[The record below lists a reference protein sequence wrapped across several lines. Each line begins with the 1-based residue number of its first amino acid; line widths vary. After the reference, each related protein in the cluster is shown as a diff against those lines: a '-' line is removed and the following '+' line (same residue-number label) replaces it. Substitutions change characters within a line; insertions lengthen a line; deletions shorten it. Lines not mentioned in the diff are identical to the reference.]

1 MPTRQLMAETPRS
14 LQRLLTAIARED
26 HERADTAWRAFVAEY
41 SRLLIHVARSVTATH
56 DDAMDAYAFVL
67 EQLRVDQ
74 CRRLREFAADPRCK
88 LSTWLVVVVRR
99 LCMDLYRHRYGRTRG
114 ADLADQRV
122 LRRRLQ
128 DLIGEPIEPNDLP
141 APRSGRGELAIREAE
156 LLSGL
161 ESALATLTP
170 RDRLLIRLR
179 FDDDL
184 TAQEIARLLDFP
196 SPHHVYRK
204 INLVLA
210 DLQNVLRRRGIESAI
225 P

>member
-1 MPTRQLMAETPRS
+1 MPDPARS
-14 LQRLLTAIARED
+14 LDRLLAAIAREE
-26 HERADTAWRAFVAEY
+26 HEHAEAAWRAFVAEY
-41 SRLLIHVARSVTATH
+41 SRLLIHVARSVTANH

-88 LSTWLVVVVRR
+88 LSTWLVVVARR

-114 ADLADQRV
+114 EDPREQRA

-128 DLIGEPIEPNDLP
+128 DLIGEPIEPNELP
-141 APRSGRGELAIREAE
+141 APRAARGELAIREAE

-161 ESALATLTP
+161 EDALATLSA

-184 TAQEIARLLDFP
+184 TAQEIARLIDFP
-196 SPHHVYRK
+196 SPHHVYRR
-204 INLVLA
+204 INVVLA
-210 DLQNVLRRRGIESAI
+210 DLRAALRRRGIESAT

>member
-1 MPTRQLMAETPRS
+1 MTIVPSMDTPRS
-14 LQRLLTAIARED
+14 LDRLLAAIAREEHD
-26 HERADTAWRAFVAEY
+26 HVDAAWSAFVSEY
-41 SRLLIHVARSVTATH
+41 SRLLLHVTRSVTSTQ

-67 EQLRVDQ
+67 EQLRADQ

-88 LSTWLVVVVRR
+88 LSTWMVVVARR
-99 LCMDLYRHRYGRTRG
+99 LSMDLYRHKYGRRRG
-114 ADLADQRV
+114 EDAEEQRL

-128 DLIGEPIEPNDLP
+128 NLLGEAIETAELP
-141 APRSGRGELAIREAE
+141 APRSGRTELAIREAE
-156 LLSGL
+156 LLAAL
-161 ESALATLTP
+161 EHALATLPP

-184 TAQEIARLLDFP
+184 TAHEIARLIDFP
-196 SPHHVYRK
+196 SPHHVYRR

-210 DLQNVLRRRGIESAI
+210 DLRSVLRRRGIENAM

>member
-1 MPTRQLMAETPRS
+1 MADPVRS
-14 LQRLLTAIARED
+14 LERLLTAISQED
-26 HERADTAWRAFVAEY
+26 CGHADAAWRAFVAEY
-41 SRLLIHVARSVTATH
+41 SRLLIHVARSVTASH

-74 CRRLREFAADPRCK
+74 YRRLRDFAGDPRCK
-88 LSTWLVVVVRR
+88 LSTWLVVVARR

-114 ADLADQRV
+114 DDTSDQRA

-141 APRSGRGELAIREAE
+141 APRAARGELAIREAE

-161 ESALATLTP
+161 EGALATLAP

-179 FDDDL
+179 FEDDL
-184 TAQEIARLLDFP
+184 TAQEIARLIDFP
-196 SPHHVYRK
+196 SPHHVYRR
-204 INLVLA
+204 INVVLA
-210 DLQNVLRRRGIESAI
+210 DLRGVLRRRGIESAV